1 MSYEAFEEDVL
12 KAADAFKQW
21 DKGETVRVISHLD
34 ADGIASCSILIRM
47 LNRDNRKYSISIV
60 QQLKEETLQELGK
73 EPYKHYIFSDLGSGQ
88 LNAIEKFLK
97 GRNVLILDHHKPET
111 EKESKDILQINPCL
125 HGIEGSREISGAG
138 VAYWFAKTLDMEMEK
153 AAHIA
158 IIGAIGD
165 VQEQNGFLHMNDEIL
180 KTAVKHRKIKV
191 ERGLRMFG
199 LQGRPLH
206 KVLEYSTDPYIPGVS
221 GSESGSIQFLQQLG
235 IDPKRGSG
243 WKRMIDLSEDEKK
256 KLVSGIVMKR
266 LNEEKPEDILG
277 NIYTLL
283 EEKEDSITRNAKEFA
298 TLLNA
303 CGRMGKASLGIG
315 ACLGDKRIK
324 EKAIKSMSEYRRE
337 IVNALRWYENKSNN
351 SSIIRENRL
360 IVINAGSGIMPTL
373 IGTLASIISKS
384 NGIKENTFVMGLAR
398 MLDGTTKVSLRLSGK
413 KRDDISL
420 RDLIKSITD
429 RVGGEAGGHVHA
441 AGALIS
447 SEKEET
453 FIEATREILGKIA
466 MEEFVD

>member
-1 MSYEAFEEDVL
+1 MSYEAFEKDVL

-277 NIYTLL
+277 NNYTL
-283 EEKEDSITRNAKEFA
+283 
-298 TLLNA
+298 
-303 CGRMGKASLGIG
+303 
-315 ACLGDKRIK
+315 
-324 EKAIKSMSEYRRE
+324 
-337 IVNALRWYENKSNN
+337 
-351 SSIIRENRL
+351 
-360 IVINAGSGIMPTL
+360 P
-373 IGTLASIISKS
+373 
-384 NGIKENTFVMGLAR
+384 
-398 MLDGTTKVSLRLSGK
+398 
-413 KRDDISL
+413 
-420 RDLIKSITD
+420 
-429 RVGGEAGGHVHA
+429 
-441 AGALIS
+441 
-447 SEKEET
+447 
-453 FIEATREILGKIA
+453 
-466 MEEFVD
+466 